1 MFNQSYIDD
10 FLNTDFKKKQNVYLK
25 FLNNPNWLKKLSEE
39 YSKKYGSEADAFYL
53 ALKESLDHYVAKK
66 ISENK
71 QYINTPE
78 FRNYVNFL
86 TQIIKSNTTQVGNSR
101 IYLEPSTNVVFEYLD
116 DESLDKIWPGSTLK
130 KHIEY
135 NNKIINS
142 LMLKLEND
150 DKITDDEV
158 KFLSKYFDN
167 KKQFDDNKYKKFL
180 SYIFKNLKS
189 LSSSPELISSMLSY
203 LPKYYG
209 EQVENSRAFLA
220 SYDSP
225 FSDKKSPI
233 NWAHSSG
240 IMDYTCFQYD
250 NFL

>member
-158 KFLSKYFDN
+158 KFLRYDCGLLN
-167 KKQFDDNKYKKFL
+167 
-180 SYIFKNLKS
+180 
-189 LSSSPELISSMLSY
+189 SPVTLT
-203 LPKYYG
+203 
-209 EQVENSRAFLA
+209 RAR
-220 SYDSP
+220 
-225 FSDKKSPI
+225 
-233 NWAHSSG
+233 
-240 IMDYTCFQYD
+240 
-250 NFL
+250 